1 LTYAYLFLPLRAH
14 GPQVV
19 SKDRGRAAAIR
30 AMNYRDVPVGKLYA
44 FVHRGNAA
52 IVPLFDLTQKD
63 VHHDIRIEMD
73 GLVDSGKI
81 VGNYNCSH
89 RRWDVV
95 QLPLRIFDIC
105 VSHRRVRRAEVHS
118 LLHYLTNATT
128 RSYRLVIDANVRMK
142 LVVFAHPLGIERVR
156 KSCACSLEGHVL
168 CVGGFAIA
176 PTRRCVSIT
185 LARGQCEEN

>member
-1 LTYAYLFLPLRAH
+1 MKLVGHFLCRSGRGTRSRFGSNIFASLVLDRRIGELALDGVGGFDVTNRSRRRLDLSSNAFVALRSQACGPAHGLTYAYLVLPLRAH

-73 GLVDSGKI
+73 GLVDSGK
-81 VGNYNCSH
+81 
-89 RRWDVV
+89 
-95 QLPLRIFDIC
+95 
-105 VSHRRVRRAEVHS
+105 
-118 LLHYLTNATT
+118 
-128 RSYRLVIDANVRMK
+128 
-142 LVVFAHPLGIERVR
+142 
-156 KSCACSLEGHVL
+156 
-168 CVGGFAIA
+168 
-176 PTRRCVSIT
+176 
-185 LARGQCEEN
+185 